1 MTWPQRRP
9 SSSLLHTF
17 FRYGL
22 AVSVSVLLLGNQS
35 ASAEAKVQRPAPR
48 PPLKAAAVPSQV
60 AKAPAKAAHQTVVPP
75 RPTPRPAHAPGRL
88 PPGDSAWRTAL
99 AYAESEDWS
108 LALAVPGRPKDPELS
123 AVLNW
128 LSLLDTKRPTD
139 FATVAEFLTQHP
151 GWPGETQLELLAER
165 LMPANLPASTQVV
178 WFQAHR
184 PRTGTARLAYL
195 EALREVGPSDAF
207 VAEIR
212 KAWRELELG
221 EKSQKDFLIRF
232 GNHLRPID
240 HQERMDEMLWRGQSD
255 DVDRMMPLVPEGW
268 RRLATARLRLRF
280 SRAGVDEAVNAVPES
295 LRNDPGLLYERIRWR
310 RQKGLTTGARELL
323 FDAPR
328 NQEFEALWWRERSW
342 HIREALDQGN
352 PKDAYLL
359 AASHIQR
366 GGVAFAEAEWLAGW
380 LALRFLDQPSDAL
393 KHFQTLYENVSTPI
407 SRSRA
412 GYWAGRAAD
421 ALLAEADARQWYARG
436 AEHATTFY
444 GQLAAARLGATEIAL
459 IPTPPVD
466 PLKVKNFRSRSLV
479 KATEALIRVDRRKL
493 AERFLRT
500 LAYRASDEDES
511 LMITEMAARRGYISA
526 SVYAARRAARSG
538 ATLIDLGYPLLNP
551 VPDSPP
557 ESALV
562 HAIIRQESGF
572 DVDVVSR
579 AGARGLMQLMPGT
592 AKQTARAVGVSYDLG
607 SLVTD
612 PDYNIVLGR
621 AYLNEV
627 IQRFGGHYV
636 LAIAAYNAGPHRV
649 DQWIARHGH
658 PASPDIDVIDW
669 IEKIPFSETRNY
681 VQRVLEGL
689 HVYRGKLPQDPAV
702 DALPADWRP
711 QAVWCVYSCGV
722 LLDRQQ
728 AALTKE
734 KKQ

>member
-1 MTWPQRRP
+1 MCALMFVDH
-9 SSSLLHTF
+9 SA
-17 FRYGL
+17 L
-22 AVSVSVLLLGNQS
+22 AQ
-35 ASAEAKVQRPAPR
+35 AKVQRPAPR
-48 PPLKAAAVPSQV
+48 PSLKADIVPDQV
-60 AKAPAKAAHQTVVPP
+60 AKAPAKAARQTIVPP
-75 RPTPRPAHAPGRL
+75 RPTPRPASAPGRL
-88 PPGDSAWRTAL
+88 PPGDSAWRTTL
-99 AYAESEDWS
+99 AYAESGDWS
-108 LALAVPGRPKDPELS
+108 LALAVPGRSKDPELS
-123 AVLNW
+123 AALSWLN
-128 LSLLDTKRPTD
+128 LLDAKRPTD

-151 GWPGETQLELLAER
+151 NWPGETQLELQAER
-165 LMPANLPASTQVV
+165 LMPASLPASTRVV

-195 EALREVGPSDAF
+195 DALREVGPSDAF

-221 EKSQKDFLIRF
+221 EKSQKEFLIRF

-240 HQERMDEMLWRGQSD
+240 HQERMDEMLWRGLSD
-255 DVDRMMPLVPEGW
+255 DVDRIMPLVSADW
-268 RRLATARLRLRF
+268 RKLATARLRLRY
-280 SRAGVDEAVNAVPES
+280 SRAGVDEAVNAVPDS

-310 RQKGLTTGARELL
+310 RQKGKTTEARELL

-328 NQEFEALWWRERSW
+328 NPEFEALWWRERSW

-366 GGVAFAEAEWLAGW
+366 GGIAFAEAEWLAGW
-380 LALRFLDQPSDAL
+380 LALRFLNHPSDAL
-393 KHFQTLYENVSTPI
+393 RHFRTLYENVSTPI

-412 GYWAGRAAD
+412 AYWAGRAAD
-421 ALLAEADARQWYARG
+421 ALLDQTDARLWYALG

-459 IPTPPVD
+459 TPTPPVD
-466 PLKVKNFRSRSLV
+466 PRKIKDFRSRSLV
-479 KATEALIRVDRRKL
+479 KVTEALMRIDRRKL

-500 LAYRASDEDES
+500 LAFRASDEDES
-511 LMITEMAARRGYISA
+511 LMITEMAARRGYVSA

-551 VPDSPP
+551 IPDLPP

-579 AGARGLMQLMPGT
+579 AGARGLMQLMPAT
-592 AKQTARAVGVSYDLG
+592 AKQTARAVGVDYDLG

-612 PDYNIVLGR
+612 PNYNIVLGR
-621 AYLNEV
+621 AYLSEV
-627 IQRFGGHYV
+627 IERFGGHYV

-658 PASPDIDVIDW
+658 PASPDVDVIDW

-689 HVYRGKLPQDPAV
+689 HVYRGKLPQGPTV
-702 DALPADWRP
+702 DALPADSDWRP

-722 LLDRQQ
+722 LLDHQQ

-734 KKQ
+734 RKQ